1 VPRIVVTR
9 RIPEPALEVLRE
21 AGEVWV
27 APGERPLSPESL
39 RAAVAGADALVT
51 LIPDRIDDAVLAA
64 AGPSLRVVAT
74 VAAGYD
80 NLDVAAA
87 ARRGVVVTNTPGVL
101 TEATADLAMA
111 LILMTTR
118 RLGEGERLV
127 RAGRPWGWDLGFML
141 GTGLQGATLGLVGFG
156 GIARATAR
164 RARAAGMEV
173 RYTAR
178 HRAEAGAEAE
188 VAAERRPLEALLAES
203 DVVSLHVPLTPETR
217 HLIDATALRRMRPSA
232 YLVNTARGAIVD
244 EPALAE
250 ALAGGVIAGAGL
262 DVFEHEPTVH
272 PALLR
277 LENVV
282 LLPHLG
288 SATAQT
294 RTAMAVLAA
303 RNAAAVLRG
312 EDPPTPVSPGG
323 RP

>member
-1 VPRIVVTR
+1 MTR
-9 RIPEPALEVLRE
+9 RIPEPALAVLRE

-27 APGERPLSPESL
+27 APAERPLTPEEL
-39 RAAVAGADALVT
+39 HAAVAGADALVT

-64 AGPSLRVVAT
+64 AGPSLRVVST

-80 NLDVAAA
+80 NLDVDAA

-156 GIARATAR
+156 RIARATAR
-164 RARAAGMEV
+164 RARAAGMEI

-178 HRAEAGAEAE
+178 HRADPEAE
-188 VAAERRPLEALLAES
+188 GEAAAGHRPLEALLGES

-217 HLIDATALRRMRPSA
+217 HLIDAAALRRMRPGA
-232 YLVNTARGAIVD
+232 HLVNTARGPIVD
-244 EPALAE
+244 EAALAE
-250 ALAGGVIAGAGL
+250 ALTDGVIAGAGL
-262 DVFEHEPTVH
+262 DVFEDEPRVH
-272 PALLR
+272 PVSYTHLT
-277 LENVV
+277 
-282 LLPHLG
+282 LP
-288 SATAQT
+288 T
-294 RTAMAVLAA
+294 
-303 RNAAAVLRG
+303 N
-312 EDPPTPVSPGG
+312 
-323 RP
+323 